1 MNYIDNITL
10 SIYIKLLMGSS
21 VNLNGM
27 SFENRHQLERFAS
40 TLDSNFRRDTSHMPI
55 EEEESYNDSYQP
67 VIVYN
72 QDLFEVHISCQDNNR
87 LRAFLREYSQLYY
100 EGALIEIDNIH
111 DSFEILNNTLIEITK
126 NITTNKKRY
135 ILTDTKFAP
144 LILARYLENKD
155 FIKDLSISLAPEG
168 EMPYHP
174 MELYEN
180 NEFGDVEKTQYWQD
194 YFICK
199 YTLDME
205 WYLDKFNRTASKTVT
220 VKRRTTYP
228 KQQQKLLD
236 VITKWVKVEKRYQID
251 PESLF
256 SRAKLKL
263 KAKNEDMAIS
273 RLNKCYKE
281 INNTTTALIEKNKG
295 TGLYEISKEFQPN
308 TEN

>member
-1 MNYIDNITL
+1 MNYIDNVTL
-10 SIYIKLLMGSS
+10 SIFIRLLLGGNILLKISDRESVSQLLMFCSELTFILPFVEYKGTIKGVNISCNDNGQLREFLTEYIDLYIKGELIEAENTNESIEA
-21 VNLNGM
+21 LNK
-27 SFENRHQLERFAS
+27 ELIDTTKDIKTNKERF
-40 TLDSNFRRDTSHMPI
+40 
-55 EEEESYNDSYQP
+55 
-67 VIVYN
+67 
-72 QDLFEVHISCQDNNR
+72 
-87 LRAFLREYSQLYY
+87 
-100 EGALIEIDNIH
+100 
-111 DSFEILNNTLIEITK
+111 ITDK
-126 NITTNKKRY
+126 
-135 ILTDTKFAP
+135 TKFAP
-144 LILARYLENKD
+144 LILARYLENND

-168 EMPYHP
+168 EMPYYP

-180 NEFGDVEKTQYWQD
+180 NEFGDIERSRYWQD

-199 YTLDME
+199 YTLDMK
-205 WYLDKFNRTASKTVT
+205 WYLDKFNRPASKTIA
-220 VKRRTTYP
+220 VKRRSTYP

-295 TGLYEISKEFQPN
+295 TGFYEISKEFQPN

>member
-1 MNYIDNITL
+1 MEILKLLLFNRLPIKNTKFVYSFYNGDNMNYIDNITL
-10 SIYIKLLMGSS
+10 SIYIKLLMGND
-21 VNLNGM
+21 VYLNGM
-27 SFENRHQLERFAS
+27 SFENRRQLERFAS
-40 TLDSNFRRDTSHMPI
+40 TLDSNFRSDTSQMTI

-72 QDLFEVHISCQDNNR
+72 QDLFEVHISCQDNNK
-87 LRAFLREYSQLYY
+87 LRVFLTEYSQLYY
-100 EGALIEIDNIH
+100 EGELIENDNIN

-144 LILARYLENKD
+144 LILARYLENNG

-180 NEFGDVEKTQYWQD
+180 NEFGDGERSRYWQD
-194 YFICK
+194 YFVCK

-205 WYLDKFNRTASKTVT
+205 WYLDKFNRPANKTVT

-228 KQQQKLLD
+228 KQQ
-236 VITKWVKVEKRYQID
+236 
-251 PESLF
+251 
-256 SRAKLKL
+256 
-263 KAKNEDMAIS
+263 
-273 RLNKCYKE
+273 
-281 INNTTTALIEKNKG
+281 
-295 TGLYEISKEFQPN
+295 
-308 TEN
+308 

>member
-10 SIYIKLLMGSS
+10 SIYIKLLMGND
-21 VNLNGM
+21 VYLNGM
-27 SFENRHQLERFAS
+27 SFENRRQLERFAS
-40 TLDSNFRRDTSHMPI
+40 TLDSNFRSDTSQMTI

-72 QDLFEVHISCQDNNR
+72 QDLFEVHISCQDNNK
-87 LRAFLREYSQLYY
+87 LRVFLTEYSQLYY
-100 EGALIEIDNIH
+100 EGELIENDNIN

-168 EMPYHP
+168 EMPYP
-174 MELYEN
+174 MELYED
-180 NEFGDVEKTQYWQD
+180 NEFGDVERTQYWQE

-199 YTLDME
+199 YTLDLE
-205 WYLDKFNRTASKTVT
+205 WYLDKFNRPANKTVT

-228 KQQQKLLD
+228 KQQQKLLE
-236 VITKWVKVEKRYQID
+236 VINDWVKVENSYNI
-251 PESLF
+251 ESDRLF

-263 KAKNEDMAIS
+263 SKQNKDMAIS
-273 RLNKCYKE
+273 RLNKCYQE
-281 INNTTTALIEKNKG
+281 INNTTITLVKKSKK
-295 TGLYEISKEFQPN
+295 TGYYEISREFQPD

>member
-10 SIYIKLLMGSS
+10 SIYIKLLMGND
-21 VNLNGM
+21 VYLNGM
-27 SFENRHQLERFAS
+27 SFENRRQLERFAS
-40 TLDSNFRRDTSHMPI
+40 TLDSNFRSDTSQMTI

-72 QDLFEVHISCQDNNR
+72 QDLFEVHISCQDNNK
-87 LRAFLREYSQLYY
+87 LRVFLTEYSQLYY
-100 EGALIEIDNIH
+100 EGELIENDNIN

-144 LILARYLENKD
+144 LILARYLENNG

-180 NEFGDVEKTQYWQD
+180 NEFGDGERSRYWQD
-194 YFICK
+194 YFVCK

-205 WYLDKFNRTASKTVT
+205 WYLDKFNRPANKTVT
-220 VKRRTTYP
+220 VKRRTDYSP
-228 KQQQKLLD
+228 QQRKLLD
-236 VITKWVKVEKRYQID
+236 VITDWVRGENSYRID

-273 RLNKCYKE
+273 RLNKCYKQ
-281 INNTTTALIEKNKG
+281 INSTTITLIKKSKK
-295 TGLYEISKEFQPN
+295 TGYYEISREFKPN